1 MSIAFELAKRIR
13 ALRYE
18 DLPPEALHWAKVGIL
33 DYVGV
38 TLAGSR
44 EPAARLAAD
53 AIGALAPGSSVVFGM
68 GERIGA
74 LDAALVNGAA
84 SHALDLDDCNNTFG
98 GHPTAPILPA
108 LFALADEAG
117 ASGQALILAYV
128 TGFEVETKIALG
140 VHFHHYEKGWHPTA
154 TLGVFGAAAACAK
167 LMGLDEPRTAT
178 ALAIAA
184 SMASGIKAN
193 FGTMVK
199 PLHVGHCSRNGLY
212 AARLARAGYTAN
224 PASVFE
230 HKQGFL
236 NVFNGPGTYDAER
249 IIKRWADPLDI
260 VHPGIAIKQ
269 YPCCGSTHSA
279 LDAMLSLVREH
290 DLKPGDVTRID
301 SWTHPRRLEHTNRP
315 DPKSSLDAK
324 FSVQYCL
331 SRALTDRAIRIEHF
345 EGDTY
350 RDPAVR
356 AILPLVHSTT
366 YTTAQFPAENH
377 FAAEVKVTTKDGNTV
392 GAKVDRPFGRTV
404 ENALPAE
411 LLKAKFE
418 NCALRVLGRDAVA
431 RLHAAVQDFEN
442 VREVREVTARTA
454 AAPAPRA
461 GALAAHA

>member
-1 MSIAFELAKRIR
+1 MSIAIELAKRAC
-13 ALRYE
+13 ALRYG
-18 DLPPEALHWAKVGIL
+18 DLPREAVHWAKVGIL
-33 DYVGV
+33 DYLGV

-44 EPAARLAAD
+44 EPAARLVAD
-53 AIGALAPGSSVVFGM
+53 VLGGTIGPCVVFGDSA
-68 GERIGA
+68 RISA

-84 SHALDLDDCNNTFG
+84 SHALDFDDCNNTFG

-108 LFALADEAG
+108 LFALADETG
-117 ASGQALILAYV
+117 ASGKALILAYV

-154 TLGVFGAAAACAK
+154 TLGVFGSAAASAK
-167 LMGLDEPRTAT
+167 LMGLDEERTAT

-184 SMASGIKAN
+184 SFASGIKAN

-199 PLHVGHCSRNGLY
+199 PLHVGHCSRNGLL

-224 PASVFE
+224 AVTAFE

-260 VHPGIAIKQ
+260 VDPGIAVKQ

-279 LDAMLSLVREH
+279 LDAMLSLVRSH
-290 DLKPGDVTRID
+290 DLKPADVSRID

-315 DPKSSLDAK
+315 DPKSPLDAK

-331 SRALTDRAIRIEHF
+331 ARALTDRAIKIEHF

-350 RDPAVR
+350 RDPVVQ
-356 AILPLVHSTT
+356 AILPLVHATT
-366 YTTAQFPAENH
+366 YTSAQFPAENH
-377 FAAEVKVTTKDGNTV
+377 FAAEVKVTLKSGKTV

-411 LLKAKFE
+411 LLKEKFE

-431 RLHAAVQDFEN
+431 HLFAAVEGLDGLAD
-442 VREVREVTARTA
+442 VREITARAA
-454 AAPAPRA
+454 AAPAARA
-461 GALAAHA
+461 AARAVHA